1 MNVYLQHFWSTT
13 SIYIK
18 AFGTVYTIWP
28 YSCTLAFVF
37 IMSIGF
43 TSQKSYDH
51 LLFGQTLLIAQN
63 CINWNVCSAD
73 QLVVFV
79 LFFHFRLLKKYWCDR
94 GFLWFWSFIV
104 ITDGSLARISQNVK
118 SVCFCNS
125 FSVNLLWHSRLN
137 VCLEIPHF
145 AACT

>member
-1 MNVYLQHFWSTT
+1 MCIIHTECTATAKSTYHNYL
-13 SIYIK
+13 
-18 AFGTVYTIWP
+18 
-28 YSCTLAFVF
+28 CTCQQNILL
-37 IMSIGF
+37 
-43 TSQKSYDH
+43 SQKSYDH

-79 LFFHFRLLKKYWCDR
+79 LFFHFRLLKKNWCNR
-94 GFLWFWSFIV
+94 GFLWFWSFII
-104 ITDGSLARISQNVK
+104 ITDGSLAWISQYVK